1 MPKISCLKLLEGWI
15 FIEQKVKSA
24 ARFRSNKNDS
34 ENFVL
39 VRIKVITFYASTRE
53 VLEPRVKMAPGGE
66 G

>member
-15 FIEQKVKSA
+15 FIEQRSKSA

-34 ENFVL
+34 EKIVL
-39 VRIKVITFYASTRE
+39 VRVKVITFYAPTGE